1 MMRTTS
7 LVFFAASM
15 AIIFA
20 FFYQVNTVEGRGR
33 SSGRGGW
40 GGGSSRGGG
49 WGGQSSRG
57 GGWGGGSSRGG
68 GWGGRSS
75 SRGISKGS
83 SIGGGYY
90 KKKGYLSC
98 V

>member
-1 MMRTTS
+1 M
-7 LVFFAASM
+7 FFAASM

-40 GGGSSRGGG
+40 GGGSSRG
-49 WGGQSSRG
+49 R
-57 GGWGGGSSRGG
+57 

-75 SRGISKGS
+75 SRGNRKGS

-98 V
+98 VYHFNGEKHTLVVLIEFDVLNTECFF